1 MCRGHRPA
9 RAHRLTCTLRTRRL
23 VTQNSCTDRCKCIP
37 RALKTVSQRA
47 REGPIGIRARTRAQ
61 AAGRDS
67 VHGDDTTRAHSM
79 HMRRRTAASTCSRAP
94 HSSDSTPTRLPRP
107 EHQPGPCS
115 ESMPSTFCGHV
126 ASQWIELR
134 MDTMSAAVCSSQLI
148 FNTTSSASQPACR
161 TLKKRHRD
169 DQRDNRDSAEAS
181 TRA

>member
-79 HMRRRTAASTCSRAP
+79 HMRRRTAASTCSRTP
-94 HSSDSTPTRLPRP
+94 HSTPTRLPRP